1 MSISDVCIKRPVFT
15 WVLVAIPVVMGL
27 VAYGSLGVD
36 LFPDVDFPVC
46 TVTTVL
52 PGASVEE
59 METSVTKPVEDIINT
74 VSGIDELRS
83 TTMEGVSVV
92 TVQFQLSK
100 NGNVGTQ
107 EVRDKVNTIL
117 SDLPDG
123 TEAPIIDKFD
133 TGSMPVL
140 TIAVSGRRDF
150 REVTE
155 MARRKIKERLE
166 TVNGVGAITL
176 VGGRTRAMNV
186 VVDTNKLAAYNLS
199 VEDVRSA
206 LVRQNLEVPGGR
218 VDQGPRELVLRTLGR
233 LNTAAEFNAMII
245 ANRNGYPIRLRDVG
259 RAEDSNEEPRTLA
272 RLDGKN
278 AVSLVVQKQSGTN
291 TVKVVDDLKERLA
304 EIKPTLPPDIETVI
318 IRDNSRFIKKS
329 IEEVKFHLL
338 LAAVLVS
345 MTILLFIRDWR
356 TTLIATLAIPTSIV
370 PTFLFM
376 SYMGFTLN
384 NITMLG
390 LILAIGIVIDDAVVV
405 HENIFRHMEENGMDA
420 MEASRVG
427 TREIALAVMA
437 TSLSLVVIF
446 LPIAFMGGIV
456 GRFFSSFGYT
466 VAFAVV
472 MSLFV
477 SFTLTPMLCSRF
489 LKLEPGEA
497 GHAKS
502 KDGFIYKLVDSG
514 YGLSLRWAL
523 RFKWAIVAI
532 AFMVTFAPICGPVGG
547 AIPGPAW
554 LKSGL
559 KAIGAPF
566 APGFNLIPRDDQ
578 SEYEVTLTTPEGYS
592 LDRASKVFTEIEG
605 RLRELPGTEH
615 LFTQIGQTTG
625 GRVVKGEGDVT
636 NGTIYVRIT
645 DLEERTAGPPP
656 RGWWDLP
663 RIAYNLWYGSS
674 YTQFAVQQQARN
686 ILKDYPDLRA
696 SVNDVSAFQGG
707 RRPQTFQ
714 VNLAGPDLNQLD
726 RYANELIR
734 RLKEK
739 PGLVDIDTSLSLRKP
754 EVQVIVDREAAS
766 DLGIPVVTV
775 ADSLRVLVGGLP
787 VTKFRDGDE
796 QYDVW
801 LRARPEERSTTQGLY
816 DLTLPSPTAGLV
828 KLTSLARL
836 RDERGPTEIERLTRE
851 RIVTVLG
858 NPDTIP
864 LGEAVSRAGKIIEEM
879 KLAPGYSVV
888 FTGQAKTMAE
898 TGYYFVI
905 AFVLSG
911 LFMYLIIAAQFESW
925 TQPLSILS
933 ALPVTV
939 PFGLLSL
946 VLFQTPMDLY
956 GMFGLFMLVGIV
968 KKNGILQVDATNQL
982 RARGLPRHDAIVEAN
997 HTRLRPILMTT
1008 VMLVAAMVPIAIGR
1022 GPGAGARASMAK
1034 VIIGGQVLSLVL
1046 ALLVTPVFYALI
1058 DMWVNFT
1065 RRIGIRF
1072 SVEPTA
1078 PPSPPHNGNGHSGP
1092 HGPASVGSSG
1102 TTGTFV

>member
-1 MSISDVCIKRPVFT
+1 MTISDICIKRPVFT
-15 WVLVAIPVVMGL
+15 WVLVAIPVVMGI
-27 VAYGSLGVD
+27 VSYNNLGVD

-52 PGASVEE
+52 TGASVEE
-59 METSVTKPVEDIINT
+59 METSVTKPIEDIINT

-83 TTMEGVSVV
+83 TTTEGVSVV

-117 SDLPDG
+117 ADLPEG
-123 TEAPIIDKFD
+123 TDSPIIDKFD
-133 TGSMPVL
+133 TGSTPVL
-140 TIAVSGRRDF
+140 TIAVSGSRDF

-155 MARRKIKERLE
+155 LARRKIKERLE
-166 TVNGVGAITL
+166 TVNGVGAINL
-176 VGGRTRAMNV
+176 VGGRKRAMNV
-186 VVDTNKLAAYNLS
+186 VLDTDKLASFNLS
-199 VEDVRSA
+199 VDDVRFA

-233 LNTAAEFNAMII
+233 LNSAAEFNRMIVT
-245 ANRNGYPIRLRDVG
+245 NRNGYPIRLRDLG
-259 RAEDSNEEPRTLA
+259 RVEDSNEEARTLA

-278 AVSLVVQKQSGTN
+278 AVSLVVQKQSGMN
-291 TVKVVDDLKERLA
+291 TVRVVEDLKERLN
-304 EIKPTLPPDIETVI
+304 EIRATLPPDIETVV

-345 MTILLFIRDWR
+345 ATILLFIRDWR

-390 LILAIGIVIDDAVVV
+390 LILAIGVVIDDAVVV
-405 HENIFRHMEENGMDA
+405 HENIFRHMEEDGMDA
-420 MEASRVG
+420 MEASRLG
-427 TREIALAVMA
+427 TREIALAVLA

-466 VAFAVV
+466 VAFAVM

-489 LKLEPGEA
+489 LKVEA
-497 GHAKS
+497 AGPEHTKS
-502 KDGFIYKLVDSG
+502 KDGFVYKLLDGS
-514 YGLSLRWAL
+514 YGVVLGWAL
-523 RFKWAIVAI
+523 RFKPLIVLLAL
-532 AFMVTFAPICGPVGG
+532 VTVLSTYPIGS
-547 AIPGPAW
+547 IM
-554 LKSGL
+554 
-559 KAIGAPF
+559 
-566 APGFNLIPRDDQ
+566 GFNLIPRDDQ
-578 SEYEVTLTTPEGYS
+578 SEYEVSITTPEGYS
-592 LDRASKVFTEIEG
+592 LDRAAGVFSEIEG
-605 RLRELPGTEH
+605 RLRSLPGTEH
-615 LFTQIGQTTG
+615 LFTQIGQTSG
-625 GRVVKGEGDVT
+625 GRVVKGEGNVT
-636 NGTIYVRIT
+636 NGTIYVRVV
-645 DLEERTAGPPP
+645 DLEDRPATGKP

-663 RIAYNLWYGSS
+663 RIAKNLWYGEE
-674 YTQFAVQQQARN
+674 YTQFTVQQQARD
-686 ILKDYPDLRA
+686 ILLDYPDLRG

-707 RRPQTFQ
+707 RRPQIFQ
-714 VNLAGPDLNQLD
+714 INLAGPDLNQLD
-726 RYANELIR
+726 AYSVELMK
-734 RLKEK
+734 RLKER
-739 PGLVDIDTSLSLRKP
+739 PGLVDIDSSLSLRKP

-766 DLGIPVVTV
+766 DLGIPVQTV

-801 LRARPEERSTTQGLY
+801 LRARAEARSTTRGLY

-828 KLTSLARL
+828 KLTSLATL
-836 RDERGPTEIERLTRE
+836 RDERGPTEIERMTRE

-858 NPDTIP
+858 NPETIS
-864 LGEAVSRAGKIIEEM
+864 LGEAVNRATTILDEM

-888 FTGQAKTMAE
+888 FTGQAKTLAE
-898 TGYYFVI
+898 TSYYFMI
-905 AFVLSG
+905 AFILSV
-911 LFMYLIIAAQFESW
+911 LFMFLIIAAQFESW
-925 TQPLSILS
+925 TQPLSILA

-946 VLFQTPMDLY
+946 VLFRTPMDLY

-982 RARGLPRHDAIVEAN
+982 RARGMPRHEAIVAAN

-1008 VMLVAAMVPIAIGR
+1008 VMLVAAMVPIALGR

-1034 VIIGGQVLSLVL
+1034 VIIGGQMLSLVL
-1046 ALLVTPVFYALI
+1046 ALLVTPVFYALL
-1058 DMWVNFT
+1058 DMWTNFT

-1072 SVEPTA
+1072 SVEPRPADA
-1078 PPSPPHNGNGHSGP
+1078 PGPIALHAPHDGRREPSK
-1092 HGPASVGSSG
+1092 AA
-1102 TTGTFV
+1102 TTVE